1 MATILDPRFK
11 KDGFQQSSNADQ
23 EEIGF
28 ENKLVDLHNKENP
41 NILNM
46 ELDSNP
52 QDPDSF
58 FDFMDQRAIFKQRN
72 GRADAILSKRKYLER
87 AIAPQEM
94 GERMQF

>member
-58 FDFMDQRAIFKQRN
+58 FDFMDQRAQRN